1 MQTIRLI
8 GEIQAAAI
16 PALRVA
22 FTIAVLVLA
31 GAGLFIHNKRHQF
44 FDPDPNVEN
53 DVPVVRRSRE
63 EEILFV
69 WTGLTLVLL
78 GILYEVWSA

>member
-22 FTIAVLVLA
+22 FSIAVLVLA
-31 GAGLFIHNKRHQF
+31 GAGLFIYQKRRQF
-44 FDPDPNVEN
+44 FDPDPSVEN
-53 DVPVVRRSRE
+53 DVPVVRHSRE

-78 GILYEVWSA
+78 GILYHVWSA

>member
-16 PALRVA
+16 PAL
-22 FTIAVLVLA
+22 
-31 GAGLFIHNKRHQF
+31 
-44 FDPDPNVEN
+44 
-53 DVPVVRRSRE
+53 PVVRRSRE

-69 WTGLTLVLL
+69 WTGLTLVLP